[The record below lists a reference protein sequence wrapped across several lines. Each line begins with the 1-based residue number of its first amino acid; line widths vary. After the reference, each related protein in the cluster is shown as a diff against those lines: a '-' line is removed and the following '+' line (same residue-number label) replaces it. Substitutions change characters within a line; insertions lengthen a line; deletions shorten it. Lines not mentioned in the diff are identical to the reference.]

1 MTTTDTPR
9 ADGSPHPEGSRPA
22 PDSARTALHLI
33 DGQQVEAGELSDVTD
48 PATGEV
54 VGRVWRVSG
63 EEATTL
69 ARRAADAAAAAQ
81 SSWAQTSPRT
91 RARILHDAVDLLAE
105 RADEIALTLA
115 LEAGKRLPEARGEV
129 AGSAEYLTWFAEEVR
144 RPRGEFFTSEDAA
157 RRQLSIHRPL
167 GVVATLT
174 PWNFPVSIQARKV
187 APALAAG
194 NTVVARVSE
203 KAPLAV
209 TRWLSTLH
217 EAGLP
222 EGVLN
227 IVHGA
232 AGTITETWTGHP
244 AVRGISF
251 TGSTGV
257 GSQVLAQSARR
268 IVRPMME
275 LGGDAAFIVAEDADM
290 EVALLQAELGK
301 LRNTGQSC
309 IGINRFLVHRSRSE
323 EFSQRLAARFDELTI
338 GPGTA
343 DPLPDLGPVID
354 ESRVR
359 EVTALVDDALTRG
372 ARRLT
377 AERELPETGTWL
389 APTLLADVPL
399 DARIAREEV
408 FGPAAAIF
416 VFDTDEEAAEIA
428 NSTEMGLASY
438 VITQDAGRAF
448 RYAEQLDSGIVGI
461 NDALPT
467 VAFTPMG
474 GTKQSGLGR
483 EGGTDGL
490 REFQETTYVA
500 WRP

>member
-1 MTTTDTPR
+1 MTSTE
-9 ADGSPHPEGSRPA
+9 SH
-22 PDSARTALHLI
+22 RTAKHLVAGKYI
-33 DGQQVEAGELSDVTD
+33 ESGQFRSVID
-48 PATGEV
+48 PASGDV
-54 VGRVWRVSG
+54 VGHVYHPTDY
-63 EEATTL
+63 EASEL
-69 ARRAADAAAAAQ
+69 ATQAADAAAEAQ
-81 SSWAQTSPRT
+81 SSWGQTSPRV
-91 RARILHDAVDLLAE
+91 RARLLHDAVEYLRE

-115 LEAGKRLPEARGEV
+115 LESGKRLPEAQGEI
-129 AGSAEYLTWFAEEVR
+129 AAASEYLTWFAEEIR
-144 RPRGEFFTSEDAA
+144 RPRGEFHTSEDVT
-157 RRQLSIHRPL
+157 RQQFTLHRPL

-194 NTVVARVSE
+194 NTIVARVSE

-222 EGVLN
+222 RGVLN
-227 IVHGA
+227 VVHGP
-232 AGTITETWTGHP
+232 AGTITEAWTMHP
-244 AVRGISF
+244 AVRGLSF
-251 TGSTGV
+251 TGSTRV
-257 GSQVLAQSARR
+257 GAQLLERAAHRV
-268 IVRPMME
+268 VRPMME
-275 LGGDAAFIVAEDADM
+275 LGGDAAFIVTEDANM
-290 EVALLQAELGK
+290 EIALAQAEIGK
-301 LRNTGQSC
+301 LRNAGQSC
-309 IGINRFLVHRSRSE
+309 VGINRFLVHRSHAE
-323 EFSQRLAARFDELTI
+323 EFSRRLAARFNELTI

-354 ESRVR
+354 DARVR
-359 EVTALVDDALTRG
+359 EVAALIDDALARG

-377 AERELPETGTWL
+377 TERELPDRGTWI
-389 APTLLADVPL
+389 APTLLIDVPL

-416 VFDTDEEAAEIA
+416 AFDTDEEAIAIA

-438 VITQDAGRAF
+438 VITQNSARAF
-448 RYAEQLDSGIVGI
+448 RYAEELDSGIVGI

-483 EGGTDGL
+483 EGGHEGL

>member
-1 MTTTDTPR
+1 MTATDL
-9 ADGSPHPEGSRPA
+9 H
-22 PDSARTALHLI
+22 RTAQHLVN
-33 DGQQVEAGELSDVTD
+33 GQHIEAGERAGVND
-48 PATGEV
+48 PATGEL
-54 VGRVWRVSG
+54 VGSFSRVIG
-63 EEATTL
+63 EEASEL
-69 ARRAADAAAAAQ
+69 ARQAADAAAAAQ
-81 SSWAQTSPRT
+81 HAWAQTSPRS
-91 RARILHDAVDLLAE
+91 RAQILHDAVDLLAE
-105 RADEIALTLA
+105 RAEEISLTLA

-129 AGSAEYLTWFAEEVR
+129 AGSAEYLTWFAEEIR
-144 RPRGEFFTSEDAA
+144 RPRGEFYTSEDAA

-222 EGVLN
+222 DGVLN
-227 IVHGA
+227 LVHGA
-232 AGTITETWTGHP
+232 ASSITGAWTAHP
-244 AVRGISF
+244 AVRGVSF
-251 TGSTGV
+251 TGSTEV
-257 GSQVLAQSARR
+257 GAKVLAQSAER

-275 LGGDAAFIVAEDADM
+275 LGGNAAFIVAEDADM
-290 EVALLQAELGK
+290 EVALTQAELGK

-309 IGINRFLVHRSRSE
+309 IGINRFLAHRSRIE
-323 EFSQRLAARFDELTI
+323 EFSQRLAARFDELSI

-359 EVTALVDDALTRG
+359 EVTALVDDALARG

-377 AERELPETGTWL
+377 AERELPSQGTWL
-389 APTLLADVPL
+389 APTLLADAPL

-408 FGPAAAIF
+408 FGPAAGVFA
-416 VFDTDEEAAEIA
+416 FDTDEEAADIA

-438 VITQDAGRAF
+438 VVTQDAGRAF
-448 RYAEQLDSGIVGI
+448 RYAEQLDSGIVGV

-474 GTKQSGLGR
+474 GTKRSGLGR
-483 EGGTDGL
+483 EGGADGL
-490 REFQETTYVA
+490 REFQETTYIA

>member
-1 MTTTDTPR
+1 MTTPD
-9 ADGSPHPEGSRPA
+9 PH
-22 PDSARTALHLI
+22 RTALHLVGGEHL
-33 DGQQVEAGELSDVTD
+33 DAGQLVDVTD
-48 PATGEV
+48 PATGRAI
-54 VGRVWRVSG
+54 GRACRVSG
-63 EEATTL
+63 EEAVQL
-69 ARRAADAAAAAQ
+69 ARRAAETAAAAQ
-81 SSWAQTSPRT
+81 RAWAETSPRS
-91 RARILHDAVDLLAE
+91 RAKILHDGASLLAE
-105 RADEIALTLA
+105 RAEEIALTLA

-129 AGSAEYLTWFAEEVR
+129 AGSAEYLTWFAEEIR
-144 RPRGEFFTSEDAA
+144 RPRGEYFTSEDPA
-157 RRQLSIHRPL
+157 RRQLSMHRPL

-222 EGVLN
+222 DGVLN

-232 AGTITETWTGHP
+232 AGTITETWTSHE
-244 AVRGISF
+244 AVRGVSF
-251 TGSTGV
+251 TGSTAV
-257 GSQVLAQSARR
+257 GSRVLGQAANR

-290 EVALLQAELGK
+290 DIALTQAELGK

-309 IGINRFLVHRSRSE
+309 IGINRFLVHRSRAE
-323 EFSQRLAARFDELTI
+323 EFSERLAARFDELTI

-354 ESRVR
+354 TSRVQ
-359 EVTALVDDALTRG
+359 EVTALVDDAVERG

-377 AERELPETGTWL
+377 APRELPAQGTWL

-416 VFDTDEEAAEIA
+416 VVDTDEEAISLA

-438 VITQDAGRAF
+438 VVTQDAGRAF
-448 RYAEQLDSGIVGI
+448 RYAERLETGIVGI

-483 EGGTDGL
+483 EGGTEGL

>member
-1 MTTTDTPR
+1 MTTPLT
-9 ADGSPHPEGSRPA
+9 HP
-22 PDSARTALHLI
+22 TAMHLI
-33 DGQQVEAGELSDVTD
+33 DGSHLDTGDRAEVTD
-48 PATGEV
+48 PATGDS
-54 VGRVWRVSG
+54 VGSVHRVDG
-63 EEATTL
+63 DAATEL
-69 ARRAADAAAAAQ
+69 ARRAADSAAAAQ
-81 SSWAQTSPRT
+81 ESWAATSPRA
-91 RARILHDAVDLLAE
+91 RARILHDAVDLLEE
-105 RADEIALTLA
+105 RAEEIALTLA
-115 LEAGKRLPEARGEV
+115 LEAGKRLPEARGEI
-129 AGSAEYLTWFAEEVR
+129 AGSAEYLTWFAEEIR
-144 RPRGEFFTSEDAA
+144 RPRGEYYTSEDAD
-157 RRQLSIHRPL
+157 RRQLSMHRPL

-222 EGVLN
+222 DGVLN
-227 IVHGA
+227 IVHGSA
-232 AGTITETWTGHP
+232 SIITGAWANHP

-257 GSQVLAQSARR
+257 GSQILSQAAGR

-275 LGGDAAFIVAEDADM
+275 LGGDAAFIVTEDADM
-290 EVALLQAELGK
+290 EASLIQAELGK

-309 IGINRFLVHRSRSE
+309 IGINRFLVHRSRVE
-323 EFSQRLAARFDELTI
+323 EFSQRLAARFDEMTI
-338 GPGTA
+338 GHGTA
-343 DPLPDLGPVID
+343 EPLPDVGPVID
-354 ESRVR
+354 PSRVH
-359 EVTALVDDALTRG
+359 EVSTLVEDALERG
-372 ARRLT
+372 AHRLT
-377 AERELPETGTWL
+377 ADRELPADGCWL
-389 APTLLADVPL
+389 APTLLIDVPL

-416 VFDTDEEAAEIA
+416 TFDTDEEAIAVA

-438 VITQDAGRAF
+438 VMTQNSGRAF
-448 RYAEQLDSGIVGI
+448 HYAERLDTGIVGI

>member
-1 MTTTDTPR
+1 MTSPDPR
-9 ADGSPHPEGSRPA
+9 
-22 PDSARTALHLI
+22 RTAGHLV
-33 DGQQVEAGELSDVTD
+33 DGEQLETGGLVDVTD
-48 PATGEV
+48 PATGEA
-54 VGRVWRVSG
+54 VGRVARVG
-63 EEATTL
+63 GDEAAQL

-81 SSWAQTSPRT
+81 ESWAATPPRA
-91 RARILHDAVDLLAE
+91 RARILHDAVDLLTE

-115 LEAGKRLPEARGEV
+115 LEAGKRLPEAQGEV
-129 AGSAEYLTWFAEEVR
+129 AGSAEYLTWFAEEIR
-144 RPRGEFFTSEDAA
+144 RPRGEHFTSEDPA
-157 RRQLSIHRPL
+157 RRQLSMHRPL

-222 EGVLN
+222 HGVLN
-227 IVHGA
+227 IVHGSA
-232 AGTITETWTGHP
+232 SVITQTWADHP

-257 GSQVLAQSARR
+257 GSQILSQAAGR

-275 LGGDAAFIVAEDADM
+275 LGGDAAFIVTEDADM
-290 EVALLQAELGK
+290 EVALTQAELGK

-309 IGINRFLVHRSRSE
+309 IGINRFLVHRSRVE
-323 EFSQRLAARFDELTI
+323 EFSRRLAARFDELTI

-354 ESRVR
+354 ASRVQ
-359 EVTALVDDALTRG
+359 EVNALVEDALARG
-372 ARRLT
+372 GRHLT
-377 AERELPETGTWL
+377 AERELPTQGNWL

-416 VFDTDEEAAEIA
+416 TVDSDEEAITIA

-438 VITQDAGRAF
+438 VVTQDAGRAF
-448 RYAEQLDSGIVGI
+448 HYAEGLETGIVGI

-483 EGGTDGL
+483 EGGTEGL